1 MNKKV
6 LIISGSPRKSG
17 NSDLL
22 CDEFMRGAAEAGNE
36 VEKIRVAEKK
46 IGFCSACYYCRQS
59 GGVCAKKDDI
69 KELAVG
75 ADVRSDDALSIRG
88 RNVEGSKSD
97 VVEWIDQ
104 LNY

>member
-1 MNKKV
+1 MSYNK
-6 LIISGSPRKSG
+6 SRS
-17 NSDLL
+17 
-22 CDEFMRGAAEAGNE
+22 AAENSSRSEKESLIGNH
-36 VEKIRVAEKK
+36 
-46 IGFCSACYYCRQS
+46 
-59 GGVCAKKDDI
+59 GVCAKKDDI

-97 VVEWIDQ
+97 VIEWIDQ

>member
-1 MNKKV
+1 MKWKR
-6 LIISGSPRKSG
+6 SASPKR
-17 NSDLL
+17 
-22 CDEFMRGAAEAGNE
+22 R
-36 VEKIRVAEKK
+36 
-46 IGFCSACYYCRQS
+46 SAFAVPAITADSPAVYAQ
-59 GGVCAKKDDI
+59 KKDDI

-97 VVEWIDQ
+97 VIEWIDQ

>member
-1 MNKKV
+1 M
-6 LIISGSPRKSG
+6 PREAVEYG
-17 NSDLL
+17 ARRLL
-22 CDEFMRGAAEAGNE
+22 HYRGDPLPFGYD
-36 VEKIRVAEKK
+36 I
-46 IGFCSACYYCRQS
+46 
-59 GGVCAKKDDI
+59 KDDI

-97 VVEWIDQ
+97 VIEWIDQ